1 MRISLERPEEKEIHH
16 LIEKYGQP
24 TVRDFLF
31 DHHERDEKED
41 YPKCKGGCRILIRR
55 DGRTVLVSHGPAG
68 GFYLPGGR
76 IWERET
82 VEEGA
87 IREAREETGLDVEL
101 KKMPELHKCQYLFKD
116 WNLERW
122 VFIFIAT
129 CVGGSLEPQDKGEI
143 HQVATFESPPPHF
156 DGVEWFQNIW
166 KTAKKH

>member
-16 LIEKYGQP
+16 LIEKFGQP

-41 YPKCKGGCRILIRR
+41 YPKCKGGCRIIIRN
-55 DGRTVLVSHGPAG
+55 DEGIILVSSERNGSFHP
-68 GFYLPGGR
+68 PGGR
-76 IWERET
+76 IQEGET

-101 KKMPELHKCQYLFKD
+101 KEMPELHKCQYLFKD

-129 CVGGSLEPQDKGEI
+129 CVGGSLEPQDKDEI
-143 HQVATFESPPPHF
+143 HQVATFETPPLHF
-156 DGVEWFQNIW
+156 ADVEWFQNIW
-166 KTAKKH
+166 KTATKY